1 MLFRSEQIDL
11 SGPMQDAT
19 RRIVAEVEKRKIE
32 MALRDAGGNKGRAA
46 DQLALTYKMFVSKM
60 REYGVPDEPG
70 A

>member
-1 MLFRSEQIDL
+1 MVLFWMSID
-11 SGPMQDAT
+11 
-19 RRIVAEVEKRKIE
+19 RRIDSSFCGIE